1 MTPGE
6 IIVLLALAAV
16 TGLAVCGEA
25 VGRTN
30 IAVVT
35 AAVAAAVTDRPWG
48 TGRPIFGRPVFPARI
63 VLK

>member
-16 TGLAVCGEA
+16 TGL
-25 VGRTN
+25 
-30 IAVVT
+30 AVVT